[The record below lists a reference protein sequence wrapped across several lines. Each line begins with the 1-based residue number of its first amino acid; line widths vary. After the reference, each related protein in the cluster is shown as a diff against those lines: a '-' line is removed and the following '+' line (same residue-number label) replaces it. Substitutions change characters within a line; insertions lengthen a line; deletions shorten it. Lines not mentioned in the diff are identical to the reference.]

1 MYIGKYK
8 VTGLLGTGGMGRV
21 YKAQLPEINKT
32 VALKRLC
39 PRPHMIQLL
48 GNKTI
53 EKMFTDEARILGDLR
68 HPHIAAILDFDRD
81 KEGRPFFTM
90 EYHCVN
96 LGDMTGEHY
105 VMEAP
110 VRSLP
115 PERAAGY
122 LHQVL
127 SGLGRLHD
135 AGIIHR
141 DVKPYNML
149 ISESDQVRIIDF
161 GLSLLRGET
170 RGVPEQFKIGTPYYA
185 APEQEADPDG
195 VDERAD
201 IYGAGVLAWR
211 MLTGYLPPDHGEKPV
226 PGEINPLLGRCW
238 DDFLLCAT
246 HPKPDRR
253 FPDCQKMTAALDR
266 AFESWQQTLEKA
278 CRMQE
283 VTAVSRA
290 SDADYSQPVRSI
302 PVKVSL
308 SAAKNRFG
316 LDGRWRPASRRSP
329 EFVVCDDHT
338 VRDKTHGRLWQKAG
352 SPWPVEWSRARQYI
366 DSLNAR
372 AFGGVQNW
380 RLPTVDELVLL
391 LFPVSV
397 LGDYCTPPVFSGDI
411 HRLWSADRK
420 SFVAAWFVDTSL
432 GYAGAADFT
441 CQCHVRAVSHCP
453 PYG

>member
-1 MYIGKYK
+1 MHIGKYK

-21 YKAQLPEINKT
+21 YKARLPEIHKT

-39 PRPHMIQLL
+39 PRPHMVQLL
-48 GNKTI
+48 GNKAI
-53 EKMFTDEARILGDLR
+53 EKMFMDEARILAELR
-68 HPHIAAILDFDRD
+68 HPHVAAILDFDRD
-81 KEGRPFFTM
+81 SAGRAFFTM

-110 VRSLP
+110 ARSLP
-115 PERAAGY
+115 PDRAAGY
-122 LHQVL
+122 LRQVL

-170 RGVPEQFKIGTPYYA
+170 QSVPEQFKIGTPFYA
-185 APEQEADPDG
+185 APEQESDPDG

-211 MLTGYLPPDHGEKPV
+211 MLTGYLPPEHGEKPR
-226 PGEINPLLGRCW
+226 PGEIHPLLGQCW
-238 DDFLLCAT
+238 DDFLLCAA
-246 HPKPDRR
+246 HPKSDRR
-253 FPDCQKMTAALDR
+253 FPNCREMTAALDR

-283 VTAVSRA
+283 VPAVGQA
-290 SDADYSQPVRSI
+290 SGADYSRPVRTT

-308 SAAKNRFG
+308 KAAQKHFG
-316 LDGRWRPASRRSP
+316 LDGLWRPAGRFTP
-329 EFVVCDDHT
+329 EFAVRDEHT
-338 VRDKTHGRLWQKAG
+338 VRDITHGRLWQKAG
-352 SPWPVEWSRARQYI
+352 SRWPMEWYRARQYI

-372 AFGGVQNW
+372 AFGGVENW

-397 LGDYCTPPVFSGDI
+397 LGDYCTSPVFSGDI

-420 SFVAAWFVDTSL
+420 SFAAAWFVDTSL
-432 GYAGAADFT
+432 GYAGAADFS
-441 CQCHVRAVSHCP
+441 CQCHVRAVSDGP